1 MYQAGIQF
9 GDEMGEFKE
18 IVKGT
23 RRYQITDDTLLEKAT
38 LFFKGLIQ
46 SLNDGSFTHYTI
58 PHRVQKTSKRV
69 PRAEMKRH
77 DMKEIVVLFSQNV
90 ETKIIAET
98 HVELRA
104 VRYIASYNWHHFI
117 EVSMKS
123 MFSKRKKWNIATQL
137 SRETLDRLVE
147 SDPKFIHPKLIE
159 YVRTLAPI
167 LPPQVGPVLMSTATA
182 PR

>member
-1 MYQAGIQF
+1 MGEDIELGNRALSHCSIRNSRRSDHTLLDKSYRLLNYMYQAGIQF

-90 ETKIIAET
+90 DTKIIAET
-98 HVELRA
+98 HTL
-104 VRYIASYNWHHFI
+104 
-117 EVSMKS
+117 
-123 MFSKRKKWNIATQL
+123 QL
-137 SRETLDRLVE
+137 
-147 SDPKFIHPKLIE
+147 
-159 YVRTLAPI
+159 
-167 LPPQVGPVLMSTATA
+167 
-182 PR
+182 